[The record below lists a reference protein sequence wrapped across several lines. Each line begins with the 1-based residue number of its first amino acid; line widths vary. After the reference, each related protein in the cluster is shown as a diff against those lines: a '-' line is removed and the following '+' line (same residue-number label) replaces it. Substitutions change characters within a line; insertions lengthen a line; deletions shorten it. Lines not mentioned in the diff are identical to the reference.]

1 MMRLVKGNAVVGQ
14 AGGPTMVINQSLA
27 GVIQEAQKYD
37 HIQHLLGARHG
48 VVGIMEEDFIDL
60 RRQPSEMLELV
71 ACTPASALGST
82 RHKPKRP
89 DFELIL
95 DSFRR
100 NDVRYFFYIGGNDS
114 AEAAQIIN
122 KMAQDAKYELRV
134 IHIPKTIDNDLLATD
149 HCPGYGSAAKFV
161 ASAFIGDN
169 LDNRALQGIKINIL
183 MGRDAGFITA
193 ASILARQR
201 ENDGPHLI
209 YVPERPFSMTQFVE
223 DVRGVVD
230 RIGRCLVA
238 VSEGVRDTKGVRW
251 TEKLLKQKTR
261 DQREL
266 RRLRA
271 HGRARG
277 AKGKS
282 GPNDV
287 LQRDPF
293 GQIQLSGT
301 GILAD
306 HLAQVVEN
314 KLRRKK
320 KQLRVRA
327 DTYGYL
333 QRSFPACSEVDAWEA
348 RLCGQMAVS
357 YSVEAERDGSV
368 SLVRLPGTSYACGT
382 RLVRLS
388 KVAPAKPPT
397 TKSLPSK
404 YINKAGNYIT
414 PGFLAYAGPLVGGLP
429 KVGWFEQVVSRDVP
443 YGSGATAVQKVG
455 NARTGSGQKDRT
467 AAQKAAKAG
476 RSRKGKA
483 SRKK

>member
-1 MMRLVKGNAVVGQ
+1 MTRLAKGNAVVGQ
-14 AGGPTMVINQSLA
+14 AGGPTVVINQSLA
-27 GVIQEAQKYD
+27 GVIQEVQKYD
-37 HIQHLLGARHG
+37 HIEHLLGARHG
-48 VVGIMEEDFIDL
+48 VAGIMKEDFIDL
-60 RRQPSEMLELV
+60 KRQPSEMLELV

-82 RHKPKRP
+82 RHKPKGP

-100 NDVRYFFYIGGNDS
+100 NEVRYFFYIGGNDS

-161 ASAFIGDN
+161 AAAFIGDN
-169 LDNRALQGIKINIL
+169 LDNRALPGIKINIL

-201 ENDGPHLI
+201 QDDGPHLI

-223 DVRGVVD
+223 DVRAVVD
-230 RIGRCLVA
+230 DIGRCLVA
-238 VSEGVRDTKGVRW
+238 VSEGIRDAKGVPW
-251 TEKLLKQKTR
+251 TERLLKQKAR
-261 DQREL
+261 DHGEL
-266 RRLRA
+266 HRLRT
-271 HGRARG
+271 HGRRRKGARG
-277 AKGKS
+277 KADLD
-282 GPNDV
+282 DV
-287 LQRDPF
+287 LERDTF
-293 GQIQLSGT
+293 GHIQLSGT

-306 HLAQVVEN
+306 HLAQVVED
-314 KLRRKK
+314 KLRGKENR
-320 KQLRVRA
+320 LRVRA

-333 QRSFPACSEVDAWEA
+333 QRSFPAWSEVDAWEA

-368 SLVRLPGTSYACGT
+368 ALVRLPGTSYACGT

-388 KVAPAKPPT
+388 SVAPPKPPT

-404 YINKAGNYIT
+404 YINKAGNYIM
-414 PGFLAYAGPLVGGLP
+414 PAFLGYAGPLVGSLP
-429 KVGWFEQVVSRDVP
+429 KVGWFEQVVSKDVP
-443 YGSGATAVQKVG
+443 YGSGAGMVQKVANTRAAG
-455 NARTGSGQKDRT
+455 GQKKKTSARKT
-467 AAQKAAKAG
+467 AKP
-476 RSRKGKA
+476 RRRKT